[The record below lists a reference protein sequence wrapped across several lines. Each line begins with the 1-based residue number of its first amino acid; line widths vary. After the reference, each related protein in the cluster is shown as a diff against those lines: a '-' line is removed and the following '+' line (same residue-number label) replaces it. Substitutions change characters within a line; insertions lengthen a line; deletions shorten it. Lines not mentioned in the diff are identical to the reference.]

1 MPTAGE
7 SSRIA
12 GLSQC
17 TPHFSFGLAKRET
30 GRARSKEKKRFGGSV
45 CAGADLLPP
54 AGDGWRSLAAVRDGN
69 ARPLGASRPGDVQGY
84 PLRLFPLPLTLP
96 RRTRQRL
103 AERKAR
109 KEEQIKCD
117 LAPRPTSH
125 PPPRDGSHNLAEE
138 SSVPEGKPK
147 SEQAPVRRPPSR
159 AEGHCTGA
167 RPSAFSLP
175 PGAARS
181 LFGAAKGGSRRALR
195 GGERRSKGAGAV
207 FAAGGNGA

>member
-1 MPTAGE
+1 M
-7 SSRIA
+7 
-12 GLSQC
+12 SQC

-159 AEGHCTGA
+159 GGQLHRSASKRPFLLDRA
-167 RPSAFSLP
+167 RPVFFSARRKRKW
-175 PGAARS
+175 GVQWT
-181 LFGAAKGGSRRALR
+181 GCHHSRIPR
-195 GGERRSKGAGAV
+195 
-207 FAAGGNGA
+207 AAGCRPYTPPKESPRREPV